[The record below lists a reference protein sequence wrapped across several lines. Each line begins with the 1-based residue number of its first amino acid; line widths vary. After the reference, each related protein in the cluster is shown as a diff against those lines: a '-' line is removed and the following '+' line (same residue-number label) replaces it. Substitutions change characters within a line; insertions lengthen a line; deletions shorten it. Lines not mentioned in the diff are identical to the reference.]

1 MYSIHLKYFPLTSYR
16 PDKVSK
22 WIGVLLAISTDAG
35 MLVFPNIHYIWLLF
49 IPLKGIAM
57 NEEVPYRSSKNVTQ
71 EDFGTKREFSGW
83 VQDTRIL
90 GGISFLI
97 LRDRYGTLQIVAPK
111 KRVSPEVYDIIT
123 SIPRE
128 SVIRV
133 VGEVKESKQAQKGWE
148 VLPSKIEVLSKASSP
163 LPMGVV
169 DKVNVELDTRF
180 NHRYMDLR
188 RPEIRA
194 IFEIK
199 SMMLEAIDEY
209 MHEKGFVEVFTP
221 KIVASGAEGGATL
234 FPIRYFDRQAYL
246 AQSPQLYKQMLMS
259 TGFDRVFEIAPAFR
273 AEPSDTVRHV
283 SEFISFDGE
292 VAFIKSQRDVLDI
305 IEGCMQHVIR
315 FIIENGSD
323 QLSSLNREVKLP
335 REPYPVLTYTDAL
348 DILSSNGKEIPE
360 GEDID
365 TEGEKILGE
374 IMKEKGY
381 EMYWIIEYPE
391 ETKPFY
397 IMEKEEGLSHSFD
410 LEYKGQ
416 EISSGGQREHRYEHL
431 IKRMEK
437 KGLKPE
443 NFEFYLNAFRYGMPP
458 HGGWGIGIERV
469 LQMMLDLPNI
479 REAILFPRD
488 RNRLVP

>member
-1 MYSIHLKYFPLTSYR
+1 
-16 PDKVSK
+16 
-22 WIGVLLAISTDAG
+22 
-35 MLVFPNIHYIWLLF
+35 
-49 IPLKGIAM
+49 M
-57 NEEVPYRSSKNVTQ
+57 NEEASHRNSREVTR
-71 EDFGTKREFSGW
+71 EDFGKKREFHGW

-97 LRDRYGTLQIVAPK
+97 LRDRYGTLQIVAPRK
-111 KRVSPEVYDIIT
+111 KVPSEVYDIIT

-133 VGEVKESKQAQKGWE
+133 IGEVKESKQARNGWE
-148 VLPSKIEVLSKASSP
+148 VLPSKIEVLSEAASP

-169 DKVNVELDTRF
+169 DRVKVELDTRF

-209 MHEKGFVEVFTP
+209 MRKKEFVEVFTP
-221 KIVASGAEGGATL
+221 KLVASGAEGGATL
-234 FPIRYFDRQAYL
+234 FPIEYFDRQAYL
-246 AQSPQLYKQMLMS
+246 AQSPQLYKQMLMA

-292 VAFIKSQRDVLDI
+292 MAFIKSQRDVLDM
-305 IEGCMQHVIR
+305 IEGCMQHTIR
-315 FIIENGSD
+315 FIMENGAD
-323 QLSSLNREVKLP
+323 QLSILDREVRLP
-335 REPYPVLTYTDAL
+335 REPYPVITYNEAL
-348 DILSSNGKEIPE
+348 DILSSCGKEIPE

-374 IMKEKGY
+374 IMNEKGY

-391 ETKPFY
+391 EIKPFY
-397 IMEKEEGLSHSFD
+397 IMEKDGGLSHSFD
-410 LEYKGQ
+410 LEYRGQ
-416 EISSGGQREHRYEHL
+416 EISSGGQREHRYEYL
-431 IKRMEK
+431 VERMKR

-469 LQMMLDLPNI
+469 LQMMLDLQNI

>member
-1 MYSIHLKYFPLTSYR
+1 
-16 PDKVSK
+16 
-22 WIGVLLAISTDAG
+22 
-35 MLVFPNIHYIWLLF
+35 
-49 IPLKGIAM
+49 M
-57 NEEVPYRSSKNVTQ
+57 NEEASHRNSREVTR
-71 EDFGTKREFSGW
+71 EDFGKKREFHGW

-97 LRDRYGTLQIVAPK
+97 LRDRYGTLQIVAPRK
-111 KRVSPEVYDIIT
+111 KVPSEVYDIIT

-133 VGEVKESKQAQKGWE
+133 IGEVKESKQARNGWE
-148 VLPSKIEVLSKASSP
+148 VLPSKIEVLSEAASP

-169 DKVNVELDTRF
+169 DRVKVELDTRF

-209 MHEKGFVEVFTP
+209 MRKKEFVEVFTP
-221 KIVASGAEGGATL
+221 KLVASGAEGGATL
-234 FPIRYFDRQAYL
+234 FPIEYFDRQAYL
-246 AQSPQLYKQMLMS
+246 AQSPQLYKQMLMA

-292 VAFIKSQRDVLDI
+292 MAFIKSQRDLLDM
-305 IEGCMQHVIR
+305 IEGCMQHTIR
-315 FIIENGSD
+315 FIMENGAD
-323 QLSSLNREVKLP
+323 QLSMLDREVRLP
-335 REPYPVLTYTDAL
+335 REPYPVITYNEAL
-348 DILSSNGKEIPE
+348 DILSSCGKEIPE

-374 IMKEKGY
+374 IMNEKGY

-391 ETKPFY
+391 EIKPFY
-397 IMEKEEGLSHSFD
+397 IMEKDGGLSHSFD
-410 LEYKGQ
+410 LEYRGQ
-416 EISSGGQREHRYEHL
+416 EISSGGQREHRYEYL
-431 IKRMEK
+431 VERMKR

-469 LQMMLDLPNI
+469 LQMMLDLQNI